1 MIFSALMVVVPQ
13 GTARRL
19 RIGHGPLTTEAMVPS
34 GTETGETKI
43 NRIVET
49 NELNDAELDTVC
61 GGYAGQPTF
70 YTMGGHIYAV
80 FHNKSGRATGTKDL
94 GEV

>member
-1 MIFSALMVVVPQ
+1 MIFSALIVVVPQ

-34 GTETGETKI
+34 GTETGETKM

-49 NELNDAELDTVC
+49 NELNDAERQVVHRPMFARPRSDQVTPASRLTRTPRLSRF
-61 GGYAGQPTF
+61 GG
-70 YTMGGHIYAV
+70 
-80 FHNKSGRATGTKDL
+80 
-94 GEV
+94 